1 MVRFSSRVHIF
12 SCFIFRQIRVAPNKF
27 LLSYILEYFF
37 YKMFVKKS
45 SVDSQSFSSTG
56 KGVFGFGQDISE

>member
-1 MVRFSSRVHIF
+1 
-12 SCFIFRQIRVAPNKF
+12 
-27 LLSYILEYFF
+27 
-37 YKMFVKKS
+37 MFVKKS